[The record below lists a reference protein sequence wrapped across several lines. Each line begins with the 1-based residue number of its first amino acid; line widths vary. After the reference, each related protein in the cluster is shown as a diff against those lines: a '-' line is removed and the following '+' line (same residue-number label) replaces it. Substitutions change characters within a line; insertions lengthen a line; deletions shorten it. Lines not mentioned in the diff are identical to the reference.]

1 VIFKTE
7 RNVAQEIVELRGHLI
22 DSLIL
27 PRVLDVIMSR
37 KACFEIQRIKVGARA
52 QDPSFAR
59 ILIGHRDPQTLET
72 ILHAVGRYGA
82 EPVER
87 REARVERATQ
97 KGVFP
102 ATFYATTNLD
112 TEVRLRGR
120 WVRVRNPEMD
130 CGIRVGASGRT
141 AETVKMADA
150 RRGDRIVIGE
160 QGVRVF
166 PIETRRR
173 PKEFEFMSSE
183 ISTEKPKSALIRTV
197 ARLMKQERASGRP
210 ILWVCGPAIV
220 HSGAGPLL
228 ERLIAAG
235 YMQRLFAGN
244 ALAAHDVESTLMG
257 TSLGV
262 ELRAGARARSGH
274 ENHLRAINTIR
285 AAGGIRRAV
294 QKRILRSGIMH
305 ACVRHRV
312 DFVLAGSI
320 RDDGPLPEVISEATR
335 AQQEMRRRTPDVR
348 LAILVATL
356 LHAVAAGNMLP
367 AHARVVCV
375 DIQPSAVTKLMDRGT
390 FQTIGIVTD
399 VQPFLRELLLE
410 LKVKL

>member
-1 VIFKTE
+1 M
-7 RNVAQEIVELRGHLI
+7 AQEIIELRGHLI

-27 PRVLDVIMSR
+27 ARVLDVIMSR
-37 KACFEIQRIKVGARA
+37 KACFEIQQIKVGARA
-52 QDPSFAR
+52 QETSFAR
-59 ILIGHRDPQTLET
+59 ILIAHRDPKMLET

-87 REARVERATQ
+87 REVCLERAAL

-102 ATFYATTNLD
+102 AAFYATTNLD

-120 WVRVRNPEMD
+120 WVVVRNPEMD
-130 CGIRVGASGRT
+130 CGIRVGQSGRT
-141 AETVKMADA
+141 AETVKMADV
-150 RRGDRIVIGE
+150 RRGDRIVVGG
-160 QGVRVF
+160 QGVRVV
-166 PIETRRR
+166 PVETRRR
-173 PKEFEFMSSE
+173 PEDFEFMSSE
-183 ISTEKPKSALIRTV
+183 VSTEKPKRALIRSV
-197 ARLMKQERASGRP
+197 ARLMKRERAAGRP
-210 ILWVCGPAIV
+210 ILWVCGPAVV

-228 ERLIAAG
+228 ERLITAG
-235 YMQRLFAGN
+235 YMQKLFAGN
-244 ALAAHDVESTLMG
+244 ALAAHDIESALMG

-262 ELRAGARARSGH
+262 ELREGALTRSGH

-294 QKRILRSGIMH
+294 EKRILKSGIMR
-305 ACVRHRV
+305 ACVRQGV

-320 RDDGPLPEVISEATR
+320 RDDGPLPEVISDVTR
-335 AQQEMRRRTPDVR
+335 AQREMRRRTRDVR
-348 LAILVATL
+348 LAIMVATL
-356 LHAVAAGNMLP
+356 LHAVATGNMLP

-390 FQTIGIVTD
+390 FQTLGIVTD

>member
-1 VIFKTE
+1 
-7 RNVAQEIVELRGHLI
+7 VAQEIIELRGHLI

-27 PRVLDVIMSR
+27 ARVLDVIMSR
-37 KACFEIQRIKVGARA
+37 KACFEIQQIKVGARP
-52 QDPSFAR
+52 QETSFAR
-59 ILIGHRDPQTLET
+59 ILIAHRDPKMLET

-87 REARVERATQ
+87 REVGLERAAQ

-102 ATFYATTNLD
+102 AAFYATTNLD

-120 WVRVRNPEMD
+120 WVGVKNPEMD
-130 CGIRVGASGRT
+130 CGIRVGASGRS
-141 AETVKMADA
+141 AETIKMADV
-150 RRGDRIVIGE
+150 RRGDRIVVGG
-160 QGVRVF
+160 QGVRVV

-173 PKEFEFMSSE
+173 PEDFVFMTSE
-183 ISTEKPKSALIRTV
+183 VSTEKPKRALIRSV
-197 ARLMKQERASGRP
+197 ARLMKQERAAGRP

-228 ERLIAAG
+228 ERLITAG
-235 YMQRLFAGN
+235 YIQKLFAGN
-244 ALAAHDVESTLMG
+244 ALAAHDIESALMG

-262 ELRAGARARSGH
+262 ELREGALTRSGH
-274 ENHLRAINTIR
+274 ENHLRAINMIR

-294 QKRILRSGIMH
+294 EKRILKSGIMR
-305 ACVRHRV
+305 ACVRQGV

-320 RDDGPLPEVISEATR
+320 RDDGPLPEVISDVTR
-335 AQQEMRRRTPDVR
+335 AQREMRRRTRDVR
-348 LAILVATL
+348 LAIMVATL
-356 LHAVAAGNMLP
+356 LHAVATGNMLP
-367 AHARVVCV
+367 AHSRVVCV